1 MGFFYSEAARTR
13 YQLHRRPDSTS
24 TDRASARTAR
34 FVNYTARLGHTMSE
48 KIDSLLQFL
57 LGDMLMP
64 CFFSEIYGKRPLHI
78 TGSSD
83 RFSHLFAL
91 SDLNAILNFSSLLY
105 PRVRVTDHRNT
116 IHKYDLIDDKDRYSN
131 NLNNELNRKK
141 ILFAIAR
148 GGTLVYDRIQECH
161 PPLETFVDQLSEE
174 IHTRVSINGY
184 YTARRTQGVNVHF
197 DRHDVFAIQIHG
209 SKRWF
214 YREDSHMLSRAMRH
228 QSVPTVD
235 ENFTGWQSV
244 LLKQGDVF
252 YCPRGVWHFTQ
263 TEENHSAHLA
273 LGWYPLTLADWIRKL
288 ESHSEIGEL
297 LEEYV
302 QQPGM
307 KAASMQ
313 NVATLEKLIDA
324 LRTEASRPFPQLTRP
339 RPYLELE

>member
-1 MGFFYSEAARTR
+1 
-13 YQLHRRPDSTS
+13 
-24 TDRASARTAR
+24 
-34 FVNYTARLGHTMSE
+34 
-48 KIDSLLQFL
+48 
-57 LGDMLMP
+57 
-64 CFFSEIYGKRPLHI
+64 
-78 TGSSD
+78 
-83 RFSHLFAL
+83 L
-91 SDLNAILNFSSLLY
+91 SDLNAILNYSSLLY

-161 PPLETFVDQLSEE
+161 QPLATFVDELSEE

-184 YTARRTQGVNVHF
+184 YTARRTRGVNVHF

-209 SKRWF
+209 SKLWF
-214 YREDSHMLSRAMRH
+214 YREDSHVLSRAMRH
-228 QSVPTVD
+228 QSVPAVD

-252 YCPRGVWHFTQ
+252 YCPRGIWHFTQ

-273 LGWYPLTLADWIRKL
+273 LGWYPLTLGDWIRKL
-288 ESHSEIGEL
+288 ESHPEIGEL

-313 NVATLEKLIDA
+313 NADVLQNLFDA
-324 LRTEASRPFPQLTRP
+324 LRTEANRPFPPLTRP
-339 RPYLELE
+339 QPYLELE

>member
-1 MGFFYSEAARTR
+1 MI
-13 YQLHRRPDSTS
+13 
-24 TDRASARTAR
+24 
-34 FVNYTARLGHTMSE
+34 E

-57 LGDMLMP
+57 LGDVPAPL
-64 CFFSEIYGKRPLHI
+64 FFSDFYSKRALHI
-78 TGSSD
+78 AASSD
-83 RFSHLFAL
+83 RFSHLFSL
-91 SDLNAILNFSSLLY
+91 HDLNGILNFSSLLY

-116 IHKYDLIDDKDRYSN
+116 IHKYNLIDDKDRYTN

-141 ILFAIAR
+141 VLLAIAR

-161 PPLETFVDQLSEE
+161 PPLETFVDQLSQE
-174 IHTRVSINGY
+174 ISTRVGVNAY

-214 YREDSHMLSRAMRH
+214 YREDSHLLSRAMRH
-228 QSVPTVD
+228 QSVPPAD
-235 ENFTGWQSV
+235 GNFQGWQSV

-252 YCPRGVWHFTQ
+252 YCPRGIWHFTQ
-263 TEENHSAHLA
+263 TEEDHSAHLA
-273 LGWYPLTLADWIRKL
+273 LGWYPLTLGDWVRRL
-288 ESHSEIGEL
+288 ESHPEIGEL

-307 KAASMQ
+307 HAAPLQ
-313 NVATLEKLIDA
+313 NSDVFEKLIDA
-324 LRTEASRPFPQLTRP
+324 LRTEANRPAPWSTRP

>member
-1 MGFFYSEAARTR
+1 
-13 YQLHRRPDSTS
+13 
-24 TDRASARTAR
+24 
-34 FVNYTARLGHTMSE
+34 MSG
-48 KIDSLLQFL
+48 KIESHLQFL
-57 LGDMLMP
+57 LGNMP
-64 CFFSEIYGKRPLHI
+64 QAHFFSEVYDKRPLHI
-78 TGSSD
+78 AGSPD
-83 RFSHLFAL
+83 RFLHLFAL

-141 ILFAIAR
+141 VLLAIAR

-161 PPLETFVDQLSEE
+161 QPLESFVDQLSEE
-174 IHTRVSINGY
+174 IQTRASVNGY

-214 YREDSHMLSRAMRH
+214 YREDSHLLSRSMRH
-228 QSVPTVD
+228 QPVPNVD
-235 ENFTGWQSV
+235 ENLTGWQSV

-288 ESHSEIGEL
+288 ESHTEIGEL

-302 QQPGM
+302 QHPGTRANSM
-307 KAASMQ
+307 EFSAA
-313 NVATLEKLIDA
+313 LESLIDA
-324 LRTEASRPFPQLTRP
+324 LRMEARRPFPRSTWP
-339 RPYLELE
+339 RPHLELE